1 MDRFE
6 SIAHAQ
12 PFTLTYRIEA
22 LDGSGR
28 AWGKGAEVVQPS
40 ASTRKVGIMMN
51 ALGAARAGRI
61 DLSKKLTITAG
72 LQEGINSGTY
82 QHMSPGT
89 EYSLRDA
96 IVNMIITSDNVSTQL
111 VLTELGV
118 DHVTAWAKGLG
129 MTGTQLRGLVPNP
142 TLPWDHAAE
151 EVATTCPADQALLLR
166 RIVAGLTDAAEA
178 KALGVT
184 PEDCATGL
192 EIMSWQRLRG
202 MIPFLLPHGTRID
215 NKTGRSQRGRS
226 DVGVVWKDGKPLF
239 VIAAYADWVPDTL
252 PDGLP
257 GQSGAYLSI
266 AKLARAAWEEL
277 GGA

>member
-6 SIAHAQ
+6 SIANAQ

-28 AWGKGAEVVQPS
+28 SWDQGADVVQPS
-40 ASTRKVGIMMN
+40 ASTRKVGIMMH

-61 DLSKKLTITAG
+61 DLSKKLTITAD
-72 LQEGINSGTY
+72 LQAGINSGTY
-82 QHMSPGT
+82 QYMSPGT

-111 VLTELGV
+111 VLTEVGV
-118 DHVTAWAKGLG
+118 DNVTAWANGIG
-129 MTGTQLRGLVPNP
+129 MTSTQLRGLVPNP
-142 TLPWDHAAE
+142 ALPWDHAPS
-151 EVATTCPADQALLLR
+151 EVAVTCPADQALLLR
-166 RIVAGLTDAAEA
+166 RIVTAMTDEAEA

-184 PEDCATGL
+184 TEDCIRGL

-202 MIPFLLPHGTRID
+202 MIPFLLPFGTRID
-215 NKTGRSQRGRS
+215 NKTGRSRRGRS

-239 VIAAYADWVPDTL
+239 AMAAYADWVPDTL

-277 GGA
+277 G

>member
-40 ASTRKVGIMMN
+40 ASTRKVGIMMY
-51 ALGAARAGRI
+51 ALGMARAGKI
-61 DLSKKLTITAG
+61 DLSKKLTVTAA

-82 QHMSPGT
+82 QYMSPGT

-111 VLTELGV
+111 VLTEVGGA
-118 DHVTAWAKGLG
+118 DRVTAWAQGIG
-129 MTGTQLRGLVPNP
+129 MTRTQLKGLVPNP
-142 TLPWDHAAE
+142 TLPWDHAPE
-151 EVATTCPADQALLLR
+151 EVAVTCPADQALLLR
-166 RIVAGLTDAAEA
+166 RIVRGTTDAAEA
-178 KALGVT
+178 GALGVT
-184 PEDCATGL
+184 PEDCARGL

-202 MIPFLLPHGTRID
+202 MIPFLLPFGERID
-215 NKTGRSQRGRS
+215 NKTGRSRRGRS

-239 VIAAYADWVPDTL
+239 AMAGYADWVPDTL

-266 AKLARAAWEEL
+266 ARLARAAWEEL
-277 GGA
+277 G

>member
-28 AWGKGAEVVQPS
+28 SWGKGADVVQPS
-40 ASTRKVGIMMN
+40 ASTRKVGIMMH

-61 DLSKKLTITAG
+61 DLSKKLTITAE
-72 LQEGINSGTY
+72 LQDGINSGTY
-82 QHMSPGT
+82 QFMSPGT

-111 VLTELGV
+111 VLTEVGGA
-118 DHVTAWAKGLG
+118 DKVTAWAKGIG
-129 MTGTQLRGLVPNP
+129 MAGTQLKGLVPNP
-142 TLPWDHAAE
+142 ALAWDHAPE
-151 EVATTCPADQALLLR
+151 EVAVTRPADQALLLR
-166 RIVAGLTDAAEA
+166 RIVKGMTDEAEA
-178 KALGVT
+178 KALGVA
-184 PEDCATGL
+184 PEDCAKGL

-202 MIPFLLPHGTRID
+202 MIPFLLPFGTRID
-215 NKTGRSQRGRS
+215 NKTGRSRRGRS

-239 VIAAYADWVPDTL
+239 AIAAYADWVPDTL

-277 GGA
+277 G

>member
-6 SIAHAQ
+6 SIAAAQ

-28 AWGKGAEVVQPS
+28 SWGKGAEVVQPS
-40 ASTRKVGIMMN
+40 ASTRKVGIMMY

-61 DLSKKLTITAG
+61 DLSKKLTITAD
-72 LQEGINSGTY
+72 LQAGITSGTY
-82 QHMSPGT
+82 QFMSPGT

-111 VLTELGV
+111 VLTEVGGA
-118 DHVTAWAKGLG
+118 DKVTTWANGIG
-129 MTGTQLRGLVPNP
+129 MAGTQLKGLVPNP
-142 TLPWDHAAE
+142 ALPWDHAPE
-151 EVATTCPADQALLLR
+151 DVAVTRPADQALLLR
-166 RIVAGLTDAAEA
+166 RIVAGLTDEAEA

-184 PEDCATGL
+184 PEDCAKGL
-192 EIMSWQRLRG
+192 EIMSWQRLRN
-202 MIPFLLPHGTRID
+202 MVPFLLPFSTRID
-215 NKTGRSQRGRS
+215 NKTGRSRRGRS

-239 VIAAYADWVPDTL
+239 AIAAYADWVPDTL

-277 GGA
+277 G

>member
-6 SIAHAQ
+6 SIAAAQ

-40 ASTRKVGIMMN
+40 ASTRKVGIMMH
-51 ALGAARAGRI
+51 ALGQARAGRI
-61 DLSKKLTITAG
+61 DLAKQLTITAE
-72 LQEGINSGTY
+72 LQAGITSGTY
-82 QHMSPGT
+82 QFMSPGT
-89 EYSLRDA
+89 VYSLRDA

-111 VLTELGV
+111 VLTEVGGA
-118 DHVTAWAKGLG
+118 DAVTAWAHGIG
-129 MTGTQLRGLVPNP
+129 MARTQLKGLVPNP
-142 TLPWDHAAE
+142 ALPWDHAPE
-151 EVATTCPADQALLLR
+151 EVAVTCPADQALLLR
-166 RIVAGLTDAAEA
+166 RIVAGTADTAEA

-184 PEDCATGL
+184 PEDCAQGL

-215 NKTGRSQRGRS
+215 NKTGRSRRGRS
-226 DVGVVWKDGKPLF
+226 DVGVVWRDGKPLF
-239 VIAAYADWVPDTL
+239 AIAAYADWVPDTL

-257 GQSGAYLSI
+257 GQAGAYLSI
-266 AKLARAAWEEL
+266 AKLARAAWDEL
-277 GGA
+277 G

>member
-6 SIAHAQ
+6 SIAAAQ

-28 AWGKGAEVVQPS
+28 GWGRGEAIVQPS
-40 ASTRKVGIMMN
+40 ASTRKVAIMMC
-51 ALGAARAGRI
+51 ALAGARAGRL
-61 DLSKKLTITAG
+61 DLSKKLTITAD
-72 LQEGINSGTY
+72 LQANITSGTY
-82 QHMSPGT
+82 QYMTPGT

-111 VLTELGV
+111 VLKEVGV
-118 DHVTAWAKGLG
+118 DTVTAWAHGIG
-129 MTGTQLRGLVPNP
+129 MANTRLRGLVPNP
-142 TLPWDHAAE
+142 DLPWNHPPEAT
-151 EVATTCPADQALLLR
+151 ATTTPADQVRLLR
-166 RIVAGLTDAAEA
+166 SILRGAEDAIEAEAMGLTPDLCAE
-178 KALGVT
+178 
-184 PEDCATGL
+184 GL

-202 MIPFLLPHGTRID
+202 MIPFLLPWGTRIA
-215 NKTGRSQRGRS
+215 NKTGRSKRGRS

-239 VIAAYADWVPDTL
+239 AIAAYADWLPDTL

-257 GQSGAYLSI
+257 GQSGAYLAI

-277 GGA
+277 G

>member
-6 SIAHAQ
+6 SIANAQ

-28 AWGKGAEVVQPS
+28 SWGKGEDVVQPS
-40 ASTRKVGIMMN
+40 ASTRKVGIMMH

-61 DLSKKLTITAG
+61 DLSKKLTITAA

-82 QHMSPGT
+82 QYMSPGT

-111 VLTELGV
+111 VLMEVGGA
-118 DHVTAWAKGLG
+118 DKVTAWANGLG
-129 MTGTQLRGLVPNP
+129 MRRTRLNGLVPNP
-142 TLPWDHAAE
+142 ALPWDHAPE
-151 EVATTCPADQALLLR
+151 EVAVTCPADQALLLG
-166 RIVAGLTDAAEA
+166 RIVRGMTDEAEA
-178 KALGVT
+178 RALGVT
-184 PEDCATGL
+184 PEDCITGL

-202 MIPFLLPHGTRID
+202 MIPFLLPFGARID
-215 NKTGRSQRGRS
+215 NKTGRSRRGRS

-239 VIAAYADWVPDTL
+239 SIAAYADWVPDTL

-277 GGA
+277 G

>member
-28 AWGKGAEVVQPS
+28 SWGKGADVVQPS
-40 ASTRKVGIMMN
+40 ASTRKVGIMIH

-61 DLSKKLTITAG
+61 DLSKKLTITAD
-72 LQEGINSGTY
+72 LQDGINSGTY
-82 QHMSPGT
+82 QYMSPGT

-111 VLTELGV
+111 VLTEVGGA
-118 DHVTAWAKGLG
+118 DDVTAWANGIG
-129 MTGTQLRGLVPNP
+129 MMSTQLKGLVPNP
-142 TLPWDHAAE
+142 ALPWDHAPN
-151 EVATTCPADQALLLR
+151 EVAVTCPADQALLLR
-166 RIVAGLTDAAEA
+166 RIVKGAADEAEA

-184 PEDCATGL
+184 PEDCAKGL
-192 EIMSWQRLRG
+192 EIMSWQQEGNHPLPAALRH
-202 MIPFLLPHGTRID
+202 PDRQQDRPQPARPE
-215 NKTGRSQRGRS
+215 RRGR
-226 DVGVVWKDGKPLF
+226 GVEGRE
-239 VIAAYADWVPDTL
+239 AAL
-252 PDGLP
+252 RHRGLCRL
-257 GQSGAYLSI
+257 GAGH
-266 AKLARAAWEEL
+266 AARWAARAVGGVPLHREAGAGGL